1 MIIILVFPKKR
12 ELYVETYPAEILEI
26 YSVSNGFYLNDEV
39 EFLPA
44 ELINEYTKYL
54 KSQLKEDDE
63 IKELLIEGGYE
74 ALNGIQ
80 IGKGA
85 GGDFY
90 VLLPDKRVI
99 GIEHDDLVILGPWEN
114 IYILLMRNYRN
125 KD

>member
-1 MIIILVFPKKR
+1 M
-12 ELYVETYPAEILEI
+12 
-26 YSVSNGFYLNDEV
+26 SNGFYLNDEV

-44 ELINEYTKYL
+44 ELIDEYTKDL

-63 IKELLIEGGYE
+63 IKELLIEGGYD
-74 ALNGIQ
+74 ALNGTQ

-90 VLLPDKRVI
+90 VLLSDKRVI

-114 IYILLMRNYRN
+114 IYDFINDQL
-125 KD
+125 

>member
-63 IKELLIEGGYE
+63 IKELLI
-74 ALNGIQ
+74 
-80 IGKGA
+80 
-85 GGDFY
+85 
-90 VLLPDKRVI
+90 
-99 GIEHDDLVILGPWEN
+99 
-114 IYILLMRNYRN
+114 
-125 KD
+125 